1 MAFASDS
8 ALFTYDVRH
17 RGARRHVREVL
28 HQTAPWQHV
37 AVFAR
42 PVTPP
47 RSRTQ
52 SNVRACRHAAGF
64 YPFLSCDAKECEAV

>member
-8 ALFTYDVRH
+8 ALFTYDVPATVTREGMSAEYCIRPR
-17 RGARRHVREVL
+17 RGN
-28 HQTAPWQHV
+28 TV
-37 AVFAR
+37 AVFAL

-52 SNVRACRHAAGF
+52 SNVLACRHAAGF
-64 YPFLSCDAKECEAV
+64 YPFDAKECEAV